1 MIGTLYRIVV
11 DLDMKLDLV
20 PPWLI
25 NFIARQLVG
34 HGYKLYQ
41 KVTPLSVVLIYW
53 SIFLLITKW

>member
-1 MIGTLYRIVV
+1 
-11 DLDMKLDLV
+11 MKLDLV

-41 KVTPLSVVLIYW
+41 KVPYLLY
-53 SIFLLITKW
+53 FLLLNYWIMSDEFMFLRSTSND